1 MLTPSSKV
9 WQHPFVDVFRNC
21 GLKQWPQGNFAKE
34 GNAKLAMNLPKDMV
48 LSHALAPADLNWV
61 WMPQE
66 PVVQLAPL
74 SKKAL
79 EDAAEQVSAQH
90 EQSEPWLQ
98 LQHINGYTGVDG
110 NLCVYEVAHTYLPI
124 KYLST
129 AIHHHPGCIA
139 AAPNSSLLATVSR
152 SDASPM
158 IALNSSLVTCFKCCG
173 LGSDGPVT
181 CLQAHQGCLLASSAE
196 GQLVRFA
203 QQPNSS
209 IWVEDKRV
217 CVTGRVNSLDAA
229 EDASQAVVGSSMG
242 TIWSSHRVPGG

>member
-1 MLTPSSKV
+1 MS
-9 WQHPFVDVFRNC
+9 
-21 GLKQWPQGNFAKE
+21 
-34 GNAKLAMNLPKDMV
+34 
-48 LSHALAPADLNWV
+48 
-61 WMPQE
+61 
-66 PVVQLAPL
+66 
-74 SKKAL
+74 
-79 EDAAEQVSAQH
+79 VSA
-90 EQSEPWLQ
+90 
-98 LQHINGYTGVDG
+98 GVQ
-110 NLCVYEVAHTYLPI
+110 
-124 KYLST
+124 
-129 AIHHHPGCIA
+129 
-139 AAPNSSLLATVSR
+139 
-152 SDASPM
+152 

-242 TIWSSHRVPGG
+242 TIWYGQATCPLVSTRLHYSAALNRHHPGVVSLTASLAKSADILYVKHNLTCQNGLPCIRAASMSAYHGLSAWVQDVLSTASS